1 MTKPRRARP
10 QPTRQYPRTLRINE
24 LVREITAEEIERLDD
39 ERLELV
45 AITSVEVDADL
56 RHAVVWFDSLLGEAT
71 DDEVLEALGE
81 MRVSIQAAIGRQAR
95 MKRTPTL
102 TFRPDTAVR
111 TGERIEEILRE
122 QHRDRPEPDD
132 A

>member
-45 AITSVEVDADL
+45 AITLVEVDADL